1 MVINF
6 FLGCSSFSGS
16 SSRGSG
22 RFPHLLFWF
31 GLADPN
37 TDQTDPSFD
46 ETNPQILPKSEQ
58 KKIQKNF
65 FLLNFLLFFFNFSSS
80 RILFFLFARFLL
92 LLRST
97 VSRWGSSDLS
107 SHSRS
112 ISNMSMMNS
121 GRNAEIL
128 LQVQLQIH
136 FYKKFIKK
144 VQKKRSQKSSKKSP
158 KKVQYVMTLFF
169 NWFQTS
175 VTLCANVLQKFF
187 GATGLILKHGWKNLF
202 FLKKL
207 KKMREFE
214 F

>member
-1 MVINF
+1 LFVIF
-6 FLGCSSFSGS
+6 WVFITWQRPFSTFTFLV
-16 SSRGSG
+16 
-22 RFPHLLFWF
+22 WF
-31 GLADPN
+31 GRPKHGPN
-37 TDQTDPSFD
+37 R
-46 ETNPQILPKSEQ
+46 PKFWRNKSPNIAEIWT
-58 KKIQKNF
+58 KKNSKKF
-65 FLLNFLLFFFNFSSS
+65 FFIELFVIFFFNFSSS